1 MEAEFEETH
10 PGGPLRQGSTARVSS
25 LRHELQAHQPP
36 EQARHP
42 VSAHPVRRRPFVLG
56 VHVVH
61 VQRAAHTQTAA
72 AVPGRVAHHLRVHVH
87 RLDVV
92 ALSDD
97 TGVAPEKPEF
107 GPKLEF

>member
-1 MEAEFEETH
+1 VEAELEETH
-10 PGGPLRQGSTARVSS
+10 PGGPLRQGSATRVSS
-25 LRHELQAHQPP
+25 LWHELQAHQPP

-42 VSAHPVRRRPFVLG
+42 VSAHPVRRQPFVLG

-61 VQRAAHTQTAA
+61 VHRAAHTQTTA
-72 AVPGRVAHHLRVHVH
+72 AVPGRVAHHSRVHVH
-87 RLDVV
+87 HPDVV

-97 TGVAPEKPEF
+97 TGVAPKKPEF

>member
-1 MEAEFEETH
+1 VEAEPEETH
-10 PGGPLRQGSTARVSS
+10 PGGPVRQGSATRVPS

-42 VSAHPVRRRPFVLG
+42 VSAHPVRRRPFVIG
-56 VHVVH
+56 VHAVH

-72 AVPGRVAHHLRVHVH
+72 AVPGRAAHHRRVHVH
-87 RLDVV
+87 HGDVV
-92 ALSDD
+92 SVSDD